1 MPGRDTPRS
10 SPLTSPAG
18 RWAVWIAALAALIA
32 AAASIGGRSDAQ
44 LDPATGLVVVAD
56 TLIRTAWPG
65 LVILLSAVGL
75 GTLAARFLSIRCRWT
90 TLATGLA
97 GLILIVHILGTAGL
111 LGPAVS
117 IGLTAIGAVALLGGL
132 RRARLRPPPGWLW
145 LGLPGLAVL
154 LTAAASPPGT
164 LWSSEYGGY
173 DALSYHIQ
181 LPQEWLAAGHTRP
194 VEHNAYSFLPG
205 GLEALFTHLGHLTLA
220 PTTPGPN
227 GLPGDGLLAGGHG
240 SSGWRL
246 LSIQYLHA
254 ALAIAAAGA
263 VASMTRRLAQRA
275 GLRRTQRRAASA
287 IAGGLVLCTPWTVV
301 VGSLAY
307 NEMGVLLLGA
317 AAMAVAVRAT
327 HASVSRGTLA
337 AVLVGVACLIKPT
350 ALVFVAP
357 VVGLL
362 LITAVPRRRL
372 ELTLTAAAVAGAVTL
387 SPWLVRNAVLTGN
400 PVFPLATDTLG
411 TGHWSP
417 DQAERFTEA
426 HTPTGSLTDRL
437 RLLAWTDPASD
448 RADPAVAR
456 FRGAANPQWL
466 LAFPLGLAGA
476 GLLLAAGRTHRL
488 GALLTLCLLT
498 QLLAWLALTH
508 LQSRFLI
515 PCLLTLAPLAGLG
528 LARVTGPSRH
538 PAALAW
544 IFGSACVLMQAG
556 GLWVVWSSQLGGQ
569 PASMLLPGPGAM
581 MAEPYAPE
589 VGRASPTAYINHE
602 LPPDA
607 RVVLVGGAAPLYL
620 RTDTRYATVW
630 NDPPALG
637 LIEEGVPPGSYV
649 LVDSPELA
657 RLRTSGYL
665 HPGLTP
671 DAIAGLVRTMRPVRV
686 WPELG
691 MGLYRSNDSRPAAS
705 QGETEP

>member
-18 RWAVWIAALAALIA
+18 RWAVWWVLWTALLAALIA
-32 AAASIGGRSDAQ
+32 AAASIGGRSDGQ

-75 GTLAARFLSIRCRWT
+75 GTLAARSLSIRGTWT
-90 TLATGLA
+90 ALALGLA
-97 GLILIVHILGTAGL
+97 GLTLIVLILGTAGR

-117 IGLTAIGAVALLGGL
+117 IGLTALGLVCLIDHL
-132 RRARLRPPPGWLW
+132 RRRTRTPRLRPPPGWLW

-173 DALSYHIQ
+173 DALSYHLQ
-181 LPQEWLAAGHTRP
+181 LPQEWLAADHTRP

-205 GLEALFTHLGHLTLA
+205 GLEALFAHLGHLT
-220 PTTPGPN
+220 PGP
-227 GLPGDGLLAGGHG
+227 GVPADGLLA
-240 SSGWRL
+240 SDGWRL

-263 VASMTRRLAQRA
+263 IASMTRRLAQRA

-287 IAGGLVLCTPWTVV
+287 LAGGLVLCTPWTVV

-337 AVLVGVACLIKPT
+337 AVLVGVACLTKPT

-357 VVGLL
+357 VVGLML
-362 LITAVPRRRL
+362 LTAVPRRRL
-372 ELTLTAAAVAGAVTL
+372 ALTLTAAAVAGAVTL

-400 PVFPLATDTLG
+400 PVFPLATETLG

-426 HTPTGSLTDRL
+426 HTPAGALTERL
-437 RLLAWTDPASD
+437 RLLVWTDPASD

-476 GLLLAAGRTHRL
+476 GLLLSAVRSHRL

-544 IFGSACVLMQAG
+544 VFGSACVLMQAG

-581 MAEPYAPE
+581 MGEPYSTE
-589 VGRASPTAYINHE
+589 VGRASPAAFINHE

-607 RVVLVGGAAPLYL
+607 RVVLVGGATPLYL
-620 RTDTRYATVW
+620 RADARYATVW
-630 NDPPALG
+630 DTPPALE
-637 LIEEGVPPGSYV
+637 LIELGVPPGTYV
-649 LVDSPELA
+649 LINSPELA
-657 RLRTSGYL
+657 RLRESGYL
-665 HPGLTP
+665 HPDLTP
-671 DAIAGLVRTMRPVRV
+671 DAIAALAGTMTPVRI
-686 WPELG
+686 WPG
-691 MGLYRSNDSRPAAS
+691 IGAGLYKMPATAAPPPL
-705 QGETEP
+705 GETRP

>member
-1 MPGRDTPRS
+1 MPGPESTRPV
-10 SPLTSPAG
+10 LFVSPAG
-18 RWAVWIAALAALIA
+18 RRVLRWVLWTAALAALVA
-32 AAASIGGRSDAQ
+32 AAASIGGRSDGQ
-44 LDPATGLVVVAD
+44 LDPVTGLVVVAD

-75 GTLAARFLSIRCRWT
+75 GTLAARFFSIRDIWT
-90 TLATGLA
+90 ALALGLA
-97 GLILIVHILGTAGL
+97 GLTLIVLILGTAGRL
-111 LGPAVS
+111 SPAVS
-117 IGLTAIGAVALLGGL
+117 IGLTALGLVGLIDHL
-132 RRARLRPPPGWLW
+132 RRSRPRLRPPPGWLW

-173 DALSYHIQ
+173 DALSYHLQ

-194 VEHNAYSFLPG
+194 VDHNAYSFLPG
-205 GLEALFTHLGHLTLA
+205 GLEALFTHLGHLT
-220 PTTPGPN
+220 PGP
-227 GLPGDGLLAGGHG
+227 GVPTDGLLANG
-240 SSGWRL
+240 GWRL

-254 ALAIAAAGA
+254 GLTIAAAGA
-263 VASMTRRLAQRA
+263 IASVTRRLAQRA

-287 IAGGLVLCTPWTVV
+287 LAGGLVLCTPWTVV

-372 ELTLTAAAVAGAVTL
+372 ALTLTAAAVAGAVTL

-400 PVFPLATDTLG
+400 PVFPLATETLG

-417 DQAERFTEA
+417 GQAERFTEA
-426 HTPTGSLTDRL
+426 HTPAGSLTDRL
-437 RLLAWTDPASD
+437 RLLVWTDPASD
-448 RADPAVAR
+448 RTDPAVAR

-476 GLLLAAGRTHRL
+476 GLLLAAGRSHRL
-488 GALLTLCLLT
+488 GAMLTLCLLT

-556 GLWVVWSSQLGGQ
+556 GLWVVWSSQLGGA

-581 MAEPYAPE
+581 TGEPYSPE
-589 VGRASPTAYINHE
+589 IGLASPTAYINHE

-607 RVVLVGGAAPLYL
+607 RVVLVGGATPLYL

-630 NDPPALG
+630 DDPPAME
-637 LIEEGVPPGSYV
+637 LIEDGVPPGTYV
-649 LVDSPELA
+649 LVNSPELA